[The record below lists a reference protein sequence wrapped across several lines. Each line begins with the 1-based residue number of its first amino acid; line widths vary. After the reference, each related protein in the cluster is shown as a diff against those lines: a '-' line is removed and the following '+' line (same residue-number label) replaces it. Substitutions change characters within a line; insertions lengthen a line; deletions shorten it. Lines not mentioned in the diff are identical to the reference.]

1 MFHIKLIPQVN
12 EFLSTP
18 DISVSGD
25 VLTVGG
31 EAFDFSPLGEGESIT
46 SDAVASDHIQNVP
59 LTGDANAIHRKDEDI
74 YLGIKYP
81 VFWNSPEAAR
91 FPNPDVVSISSGSVP
106 LPDPTPDPTAQPVQG
121 LSLGEAL
128 NIAAALQQAGIGVQN
143 DEQQQ

>member
-12 EFLSTP
+12 ESLVTP

-46 SDAVASDHIQNVP
+46 SDAVENAHIQDAP
-59 LTGDANAIHRKDEDI
+59 QTGDTNAIHRKDGNI

-106 LPDPTPDPTAQPVQG
+106 LPDPTPDPTVQPVQG
-121 LSLGEAL
+121 LSLGEVL
-128 NIAAALQQAGIGVQN
+128 NIAAALQQAGIGVQT